1 MEELLKIALLM
12 LKSLGYSI
20 QVIGDFGIYCNQFTQ
35 NRNTLWWAMGAI
47 FCLGICFFVSDF
59 NS

>member
-47 FCLGICFFVSDF
+47 FCCFL
-59 NS
+59 